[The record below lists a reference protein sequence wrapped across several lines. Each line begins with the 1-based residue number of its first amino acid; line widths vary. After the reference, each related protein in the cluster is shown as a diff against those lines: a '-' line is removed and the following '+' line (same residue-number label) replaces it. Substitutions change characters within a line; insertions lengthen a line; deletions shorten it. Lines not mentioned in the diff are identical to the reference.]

1 MLTVEHHYRR
11 KWSPQADVRRSFLF
25 TKQAHRSLWF
35 RGVASATGFAP
46 AISCVKGRR
55 VDWATPRG
63 RQLEPQPGLRRSLQ
77 FTELLLF
84 GPSTSWRSERELRT
98 RPRSSQGG
106 VLSN

>member
-25 TKQAHRSLWF
+25 TKQAHRYLWF

-46 AISCVKGRR
+46 AVSCVKSRR

-63 RQLEPQPGLRRSLQ
+63 RPLEPHTVLRRRLQ
-77 FTELLLF
+77 FSELLLC
-84 GPSTSWRSERELRT
+84 
-98 RPRSSQGG
+98 
-106 VLSN
+106 